1 MRKVRRDRL
10 AFVLVAAYALGL
22 GACRH
27 VEEPG
32 SHYYGSLKDDP
43 VSMSAASHPRKVA
56 AAARPAQPA
65 RSVRAASASAMV
77 VAEPPAQPA
86 PSVTEAPASSA
97 LATASSDNSAA
108 FSDRSRQAVVSA
120 GDDVAA
126 VRMLTEGEAL
136 FDAGKVVQ
144 ARRLFMAAPNGPV
157 PDVVLALARSFDTY
171 YLSRLPSSDAPP
183 DMQRALVLYERAMER
198 GAINAAGDLER
209 TRTIL
214 KIPR

>member
-1 MRKVRRDRL
+1 MQNVRRDRL
-10 AFVLVAAYALGL
+10 AFVLVAAYAIGL

-27 VEEPG
+27 AEEPG
-32 SHYYGSLKDDP
+32 GHYYGSLKDDP
-43 VSMSAASHPRKVA
+43 VAVSSTSRPRKVA
-56 AAARPAQPA
+56 AAAPPAQSV

-77 VAEPPAQPA
+77 VAEPPSQPA
-86 PSVTEAPASSA
+86 QSVAAAPASSA
-97 LATASSDNSAA
+97 LATASSDNSAGLTDLA
-108 FSDRSRQAVVSA
+108 SRMAVSA

-126 VRMLTEGEAL
+126 VRMLTEGETL
-136 FDAGKVVQ
+136 FEAGKVVQ
-144 ARRLFMAAPNGPV
+144 ARRLFMAAMNGPV